1 MIIDQPL
8 PLMIFTL
15 SKNRQILWSWQ
26 KIPGIKLNVSLLL
39 HIEIPVGIW
48 QIKMIII
55 WQFAQSYEG
64 S

>member
-1 MIIDQPL
+1 M
-8 PLMIFTL
+8 
-15 SKNRQILWSWQ
+15 
-26 KIPGIKLNVSLLL
+26 LLCVV